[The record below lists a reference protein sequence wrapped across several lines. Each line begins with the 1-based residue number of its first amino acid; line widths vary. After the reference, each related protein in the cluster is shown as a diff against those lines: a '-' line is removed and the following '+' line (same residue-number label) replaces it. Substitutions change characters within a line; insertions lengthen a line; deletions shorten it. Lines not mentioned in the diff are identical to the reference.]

1 MKRQAVLSRLRFA
14 LLQPK
19 VAMTRPVTFIRSFAM
34 KLLKRVLPASAGL
47 LLLLAPAVVEAQGQ
61 RIIFEQSNNGSSHQE
76 GLVRVQS
83 NVNLFVP
90 GPTGEGSDA
99 DKLRE
104 RARRM
109 IYDMAAH
116 ECDLLRD
123 TLAKDCRLESITSS
137 LNRQQQFGQQ
147 QQQDG
152 YMVNGNMSLQIT
164 LK

>member
-1 MKRQAVLSRLRFA
+1 
-14 LLQPK
+14 
-19 VAMTRPVTFIRSFAM
+19 MT
-34 KLLKRVLPASAGL
+34 LLKRVLPAGAGL
-47 LLLLAPAVVEAQGQ
+47 LLLIAPAAVEAQGQ
-61 RIIFEQSNNGSSHQE
+61 RVIVEQSNGSTHQE
-76 GLVRVQS
+76 GSVRVQS
-83 NVNLFVP
+83 NISLFIP
-90 GPTGEGSDA
+90 GPTGEGDEA

-109 IYDMAAH
+109 IYDMAGH

-123 TLAKDCRLESITSS
+123 TLAKDCRLESITSN
-137 LNRQQQFGQQ
+137 LNRQPQFGP

>member
-1 MKRQAVLSRLRFA
+1 MA
-14 LLQPK
+14 L
-19 VAMTRPVTFIRSFAM
+19 F
-34 KLLKRVLPASAGL
+34 KRVVPAAAGL
-47 LLLLAPAVVEAQGQ
+47 LLLFAPSVVQAQGQ
-61 RIIFEQSNNGSSHQE
+61 RIILEQSNGSHQE

-83 NVNLFVP
+83 NVSLFLP

-104 RARRM
+104 RARRI
-109 IYDMAAH
+109 IYDMAGH

-123 TLAKDCRLESITSS
+123 TLAKDCRLESITSN
-137 LNRQQQFGQQ
+137 LNRQPQFGQ

-152 YMVNGNMSLQIT
+152 YMVNGNMTLQIT

>member
-1 MKRQAVLSRLRFA
+1 
-14 LLQPK
+14 
-19 VAMTRPVTFIRSFAM
+19 MTLFKHV
-34 KLLKRVLPASAGL
+34 VPAGAGL
-47 LLLLAPAVVEAQGQ
+47 LLLIAPAATEAQGQ
-61 RIIFEQSNNGSSHQE
+61 RIIFEQSNGSHQE

-123 TLAKDCRLESITSS
+123 TLAKDCRLESITSN
-137 LNRQQQFGQQ
+137 LNRQQQFGPQ